1 MENDSKQN
9 SGYLQSELD
18 DENNTNLIERDTKKQ
33 TKREIKKTE
42 SFFYP
47 WRPR

>member
-9 SGYLQSELD
+9 TGYLQSELD

-33 TKREIKKTE
+33 TKREIKKT
-42 SFFYP
+42 
-47 WRPR
+47 